1 MSSSRIQPVLSQG
14 EWELVDQVAGLTHTK
29 RTEVI
34 KNALAVYH
42 WFVRQAVTGARVVAR
57 EPTGAKTELATPE
70 LAALESKGHRLSPE
84 ELGLL
89 AKKLAAAKD
98 PKDAA
103 RLRQRIAR
111 GFYGI

>member
-1 MSSSRIQPVLSQG
+1 MARIQPVLSKQ
-14 EWELVDQVAGLTHTK
+14 ETELVDQVAQLTQAK

-34 KNALAVYH
+34 KNAVAVYH
-42 WFVRQAVTGARVVAR
+42 WFIRQAVTGARVIAR
-57 EPTGAKTELATPE
+57 KPTGEEVELETPE
-70 LAALESKGHRLSPE
+70 LTALESKGHRLSPE

-98 PKDAA
+98 PKEAA
-103 RLRQRIAR
+103 RLRELLTR